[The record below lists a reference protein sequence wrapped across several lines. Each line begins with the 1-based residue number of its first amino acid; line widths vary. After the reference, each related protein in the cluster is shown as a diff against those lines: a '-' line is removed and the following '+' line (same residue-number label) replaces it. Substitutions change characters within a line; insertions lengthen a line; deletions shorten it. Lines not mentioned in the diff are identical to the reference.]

1 MSGYQWVGSQKH
13 YVDEVHTELLNNDIV
28 IGHFGG
34 NSSTGQFKNE
44 DGCLIWVNQEE
55 DWEFVIILDAHNTAQ
70 SAELVL
76 KTFEKERDSVQQILK
91 MQTVEAF
98 DTISTFILN
107 IFKGQSFREANQNV
121 QGETACLFVV
131 RKGKFLWW
139 LSIGDCIL
147 YLFHPELKALGE
159 FQQNHRS
166 FYEWVGQKNTF
177 NLAVPCY
184 SSGRKELRKGE
195 NHIFLTTDGLIEC
208 PNTNFDNPFEIFNTF
223 EGITNQY
230 GVKRL
235 LEEIKEN
242 NVRDSTTIIS
252 WKVTINNSAT
262 LPSDIPQ

>member
-1 MSGYQWVGSQKH
+1 MSNYHWVGSRKN
-13 YVDEVHTELLNNDIV
+13 YVDEVYTKLLNDKIV

-44 DGCLIWVNQEE
+44 DGCLIWMNQED

-70 SAELVL
+70 SAELVI
-76 KTFEKERDSVQQILK
+76 KTFEKERASVQQILK
-91 MQTVEAF
+91 KQTVEAF
-98 DTISTFILN
+98 DNISTFILN
-107 IFKGQSFREANQNV
+107 TFESKSFRKACRNV
-121 QGETACLFVV
+121 QGESACIFVV

-166 FYEWVGQKNTF
+166 FYEWVGENNTF
-177 NLAVPCY
+177 DLAVPCY

-195 NHIFLTTDGLIEC
+195 NHIFLTTDGLVEC
-208 PNTNFDNPFEIFNTF
+208 PNTNFNNPVEISNKFV
-223 EGITNQY
+223 GISNQD

-235 LEEIKEN
+235 LEEIKIN

-252 WKVTINNSAT
+252 WKVIINSSAT
-262 LPSDIPQ
+262 LPSDI

>member
-1 MSGYQWVGSQKH
+1 MSDYQWVGSQKH
-13 YVDEVHTELLNNDIV
+13 YIDEVHTELLNNNIV

-44 DGCLIWVNQEE
+44 DGCLVWIDQKE
-55 DWEFVIILDAHNTAQ
+55 WEFVIILDAHNTAQ

-76 KTFEKERDSVQQILK
+76 KTFEKEKDSVQQILK
-91 MQTVEAF
+91 METGEAF
-98 DTISTFILN
+98 DSISTFILN
-107 IFKGQSFREANQNV
+107 IFKSESFREACQNV

-147 YLFHPELKALGE
+147 YLFHHELKEIGE
-159 FQQNHRS
+159 FQQNQRS
-166 FYEWVGQKNTF
+166 FYEWVGEKNTF
-177 NLAVPCY
+177 DLAVPCY

-208 PNTNFDNPFEIFNTF
+208 PNTNFYSPVEILNNFERVS
-223 EGITNQY
+223 NQD
-230 GVKRL
+230 GVKKL
-235 LEEIKEN
+235 LEEIRKK

-262 LPSDIPQ
+262 LPSDV